1 MFMWFFRAVSAGFGS
16 VVLAFNLVKF
26 ARDVRAEAGKTT
38 WPSRKETLQ
47 TTGLVLA
54 MVVITALFFL
64 AVDQSIGFAM
74 RLLFGVGS

>member
-1 MFMWFFRAVSAGFGS
+1 
-16 VVLAFNLVKF
+16 LAFNLVKF
-26 ARDVRAEAGKTT
+26 SRDVRAEADKTT

-54 MVVITALFFL
+54 MVIVTALFFL
-64 AVDQSIGFAM
+64 TVDQIIGAVM

>member
-1 MFMWFFRAVSAGFGS
+1 MLVCLRVFPVWFGS
-16 VVLAFNLVKF
+16 LVLAFNLVKF

-54 MVVITALFFL
+54 MVIATSLFFL
-64 AVDQSIGFAM
+64 AVDQIIGALM
-74 RLLFGVGS
+74 RLLFGVGN

>member
-1 MFMWFFRAVSAGFGS
+1 
-16 VVLAFNLVKF
+16 LAFNLVKF
-26 ARDVRAEAGKTT
+26 ARDVRTEASRTT

-54 MVVITALFFL
+54 MVFITAMFFL
-64 AVDQSIGFAM
+64 AVDQTIGFAM

>member
-1 MFMWFFRAVSAGFGS
+1 M
-16 VVLAFNLVKF
+16 AFNLVKF

-47 TTGLVLA
+47 TTGLVLT

-64 AVDQSIGFAM
+64 LVDQTIGFTM
-74 RLLFGVGS
+74 RMLFGVGS

>member
-1 MFMWFFRAVSAGFGS
+1 
-16 VVLAFNLVKF
+16 LALNLVKF

-54 MVVITALFFL
+54 MVVITALFVL
-64 AVDQSIGFAM
+64 AVDQTIGFAM
-74 RLLFGVGS
+74 RMLFGVGS